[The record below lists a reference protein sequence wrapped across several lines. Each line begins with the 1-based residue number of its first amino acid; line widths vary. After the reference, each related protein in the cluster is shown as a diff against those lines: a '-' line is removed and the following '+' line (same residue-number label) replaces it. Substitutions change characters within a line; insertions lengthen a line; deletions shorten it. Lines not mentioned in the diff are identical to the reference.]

1 MGKKQ
6 SRSGSPKALLAAVV
20 VMGAAVGGGMWFAN
34 KNAPPRKEPAATGP
48 EASVPPSAVARRQN
62 VKVYV
67 ARKAGDD
74 VKLFPEERAI
84 PSGGDPHRGAIER
97 LLATNHEAGSS
108 QYLIPLGT
116 KLLGMKVNDG
126 IAYADFSHELRDN
139 FEGGSTGE
147 ALLVNAIVHTLT
159 QFEDVKKVQIL
170 IEGKTVE
177 SIGGHLDISQPIQG
191 DSLMV
196 GQGAKE

>member
-1 MGKKQ
+1 MAKKQ
-6 SRSGSPKALLAAVV
+6 SRSGSPTALLAAVV
-20 VMGAAVGGGMWFAN
+20 LMGAAVGGGLWFAH
-34 KNAPPRKEPAATGP
+34 KNAPPRKENVTQQGS
-48 EASVPPSAVARRQN
+48 EADVPPTVTQHNN

-67 ARKAGDD
+67 VKKTNGD
-74 VKLFPEERAI
+74 VKLFPEERSVSADV
-84 PSGGDPHRGAIER
+84 DPHKGAIER

-116 KLLGMKVNDG
+116 KLRGLEIKRG

-139 FEGGSTGE
+139 FEGGSEGE

-159 QFEDVKKVQIL
+159 QFDDVKKVQIL
-170 IEGKTVE
+170 VEGKKIE
-177 SIGGHLDISQPIQG
+177 SLGDHLDISQPIAG